1 MELRYRVASAV
12 LGLSLALAPS
22 AARAQGVVRLGM
34 VGEFSG
40 PFAQYGQ
47 QILGGMKAY
56 MKVNGDTIAGK
67 RRSRVRDT

>member
-34 VGEFSG
+34 VGGMLHRNFG
-40 PFAQYGQ
+40 PA
-47 QILGGMKAY
+47 
-56 MKVNGDTIAGK
+56 V
-67 RRSRVRDT
+67 SRYLPASD